1 MMNKLKV
8 SSVAKKLGISTQAV
22 YKKLAK
28 VGDQIGNC
36 LIKENGMTYLTDDGV
51 EMLRSTLQVRAGAVS
66 PVGNLVE
73 TLQKSLGEKQAIIDK
88 QQALIDQLVCNQ
100 MEERQRSDTIIMKLS
115 NDLGN
120 MRTLL
125 EESNKTKIFL
135 TQTLKP
141 TKQVKP
147 WEAPKGKKPLE
158 NKTWYQKLWIE
169 IFEPWKMRNKAC

>member
-1 MMNKLKV
+1 MNKEKI

-28 VGDQIGNC
+28 IGDQVGSH
-36 LIKENGMTYLTDDGV
+36 LIKENGVTYLTDEGV
-51 EMLRSTLQVRAGAVS
+51 DILRSTLQVRQPEPAS

-73 TLQKSLGEKQAIIDK
+73 TLQKSLGDKQALIDK
-88 QQALIDQLVCNQ
+88 QQALIDQLVRNQ
-100 MEERQRSDTIIMKLS
+100 TEDRQRSDTIIMKLS

-125 EESNKTKIFL
+125 EENNKAKILL
-135 TQTLKP
+135 TQNLKP

-147 WEAPKGKKPLE
+147 WEAPKVKDPLE
-158 NKTWYQKLWIE
+158 NKTWLQKMWIKY
-169 IFEPWKMRNKAC
+169 FEPWKMRNQAY